1 MRYRGLLL
9 SILTTLL
16 LLTAFTLPSYAGW
29 VEVDRSSG
37 TMYISGAMIKI
48 VPEGKDNVWTVMDL
62 NKGIVSIINPR
73 AKSYTVFAPDK
84 FCSEIKSM
92 MGNMMKEMDPEQR
105 ALMEQMLG
113 RSAQKKAPPKVKV
126 VKMGPGGKIK
136 GYNTVKYG
144 VTVNG
149 TPYKNVWLAT
159 NAPIMNDVRKYIKKA
174 TVMSA
179 KMESCS
185 QVGPGVSGPAPEMSK
200 EYTALADKGWPM
212 KELNLRTREVEKEVL
227 SLEKKNIPASAFRVP
242 AGYKKV
248 EMREMM
254 GGIKK

>member
-1 MRYRGLLL
+1 L
-9 SILTTLL
+9 SILTTAL
-16 LLTAFTLPSYAGW
+16 LLTALTLPSYAGW
-29 VEVDRSSG
+29 VEVDKTSG
-37 TMYISGAMIKI
+37 TMYISGGMIKV

-62 NKGIVSIINPR
+62 NKGLVSIINPKAR
-73 AKSYTVFAPDK
+73 SYTVFAPDK
-84 FCSEIKSM
+84 FCSDVKSM
-92 MGNMMKEMDPEQR
+92 MGNMMKGMTPEQR
-105 ALMEQMLG
+105 AMMEQMMG

-159 NAPIMNDVRKYIKKA
+159 NAPIMKDVRKYVKKA
-174 TVMSA
+174 TEMSA

-185 QVGPGVSGPAPEMSK
+185 QVGPGSGPAPEMSD
-200 EYTALADKGWPM
+200 EYTALAEKGWPM
-212 KELNLRTREVEKEVL
+212 KELNLRTRKMEKEVI
-227 SLEKKNIPASAFRVP
+227 SLNKKNIPASAFRVP
-242 AGYKKV
+242 TGYKKV

-254 GGIKK
+254 SGIKK